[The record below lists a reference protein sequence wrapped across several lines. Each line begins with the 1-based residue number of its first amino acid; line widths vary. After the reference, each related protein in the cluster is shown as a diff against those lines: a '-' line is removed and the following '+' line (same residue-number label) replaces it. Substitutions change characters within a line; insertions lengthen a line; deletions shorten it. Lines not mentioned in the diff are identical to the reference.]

1 MQAPRDVVQAMFER
15 WEADPVS
22 AMRMVAPDVVYSLNV
37 SPEVLL
43 LGGETVGWHA
53 VNKLM
58 LDIREVFDYLV
69 FRPRILTVEGN
80 TVRSRI
86 ELLLRHKAS
95 GELLS
100 GQMRSVIVVRDGY
113 IARVDEYVDAPMI
126 EAFMRLFAA
135 GNGK

>member
-1 MQAPRDVVQAMFER
+1 MQSPGDVVEAMFKR
-15 WEADPVS
+15 WEADPAS
-22 AMRMVAPDVVYSLNV
+22 AMKIVAPDIVYTLNV
-37 SPEVLL
+37 SPEALS
-43 LGGETVGWHA
+43 LGGETVGWDA

-58 LDIREVFDYLV
+58 MDIREVFDYLV
-69 FRPRILTVEGN
+69 FRPRILSVEGN

-100 GQMRSVIVVRDGY
+100 GQMRSVIQVRDGY
-113 IARVDEYVDAPMI
+113 VTRVDEYVDAPMI